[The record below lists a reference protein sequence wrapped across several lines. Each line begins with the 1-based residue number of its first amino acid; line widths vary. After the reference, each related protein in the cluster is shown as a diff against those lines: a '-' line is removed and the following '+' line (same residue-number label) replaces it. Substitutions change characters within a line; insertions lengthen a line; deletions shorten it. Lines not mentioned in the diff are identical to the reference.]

1 MSGQKRTRW
10 VWILIGVVVLA
21 VGIGLWLAS
30 RTPTGK
36 AAFNVFEYRARALWE
51 QWFGVRTTA
60 PGSGGDLAGT
70 VQDADGEPIPG
81 AVVVVSTSKGVAYSA
96 HTDASGTY
104 RLQDVPPGRY
114 AMAAGKWGYEIGLHH
129 RGMQDRTLISVRA
142 DRLTSGVD
150 IVLETHEPWRPTIDE
165 PPVIGPPQV
174 GYALFPA
181 EVAASRVP
189 VTFTNEGLVIT
200 TTLIYE
206 SLAKEASDPL
216 PVVVASYPSAP
227 IDWDRVSVALANEGY
242 VVLATGPSPERGL
255 DISGM
260 GRDMLKAVAYLA
272 DGQLTPR
279 ADPERQGWVGGS
291 YSGLILY
298 QALREDPEWA
308 DALVLVGSITDGFLW
323 VHSLYDE
330 TLEIPEWHETAVA
343 SLGRPDRVPEFY
355 LLHSPAFF
363 PEHLPPVLIV
373 HTTADEVVPYNQSL
387 RLDAALTAVQA
398 VHELFIYEDTSHYLD
413 QINITPDTAELY
425 RRMSVWLDTYV
436 RQSDD

>member
-10 VWILIGVVVLA
+10 VWILVLVVVFVA
-21 VGIGLWLAS
+21 GIGLWLAA

-36 AAFNVFEYRARALWE
+36 AAFNVLEYRVRVFWE
-51 QWFGVRTTA
+51 QRFGNRTLV
-60 PGSGGDLAGT
+60 PGSGGALAGT
-70 VQDADGEPIPG
+70 VQDVHGEPISG
-81 AVVVVSTSKGVAYSA
+81 AVVVVSTSKGVAHST
-96 HTDASGTY
+96 HSDAVGTY
-104 RLQDVPPGRY
+104 HLQDVPPGRY
-114 AMAAGKWGYEIGLHH
+114 AVAAGKWGYDNGLHH
-129 RGMQDRTLISVRA
+129 RAMQERTLVSVRA
-142 DRLTSGVD
+142 DRLASGVD
-150 IVLETHEPWRPTIDE
+150 IVLEMHEPWQPTIDE

-206 SLAKEASDPL
+206 SLAQVGSVPL

-255 DISGM
+255 DIPGM

-298 QALREDPEWA
+298 QALREAPEWA
-308 DALVLVGSITDGFLW
+308 DALILVGSITDGFLW
-323 VHSLYDE
+323 VGSLYDE
-330 TLEIPEWHETAVA
+330 TLEIPDWHETAVA
-343 SLGRPDRVPEFY
+343 SLGRPDRMPEFY
-355 LLHSPAFF
+355 LMHSPAFF
-363 PEHLPPVLIV
+363 PKHLPPALVV
-373 HTTADEVVPYNQSL
+373 HTTADEIVPYNQSL
-387 RLDAALTAVQA
+387 RLDEALTAAQA

-413 QINITPDTAELY
+413 QINITPETAELY

-436 RQSDD
+436 RQSSD